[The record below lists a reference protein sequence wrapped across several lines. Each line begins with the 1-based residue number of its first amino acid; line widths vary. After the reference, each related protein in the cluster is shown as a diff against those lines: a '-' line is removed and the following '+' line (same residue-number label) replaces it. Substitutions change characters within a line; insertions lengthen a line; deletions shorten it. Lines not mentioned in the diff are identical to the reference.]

1 MSTFRANEPF
11 FGFCQSLAG
20 AEDVHCARE
29 FFAVGKQNGVEI
41 HPIRTLKSIPWRS
54 IAVVFVLVD
63 LVPPTVKNTDQHPLR
78 VLLPWLQATNDEAI
92 VVFVAVLTKQ
102 KRSEWRYLQEQINAK
117 WRANILLFLKNK
129 KKFQKYKAIRLPLLI
144 PSH

>member
-1 MSTFRANEPF
+1 MIKGTRF
-11 FGFCQSLAG
+11 
-20 AEDVHCARE
+20 
-29 FFAVGKQNGVEI
+29 KQQ
-41 HPIRTLKSIPWRS
+41 K
-54 IAVVFVLVD
+54 
-63 LVPPTVKNTDQHPLR
+63 
-78 VLLPWLQATNDEAI
+78 
-92 VVFVAVLTKQ
+92 TKQ